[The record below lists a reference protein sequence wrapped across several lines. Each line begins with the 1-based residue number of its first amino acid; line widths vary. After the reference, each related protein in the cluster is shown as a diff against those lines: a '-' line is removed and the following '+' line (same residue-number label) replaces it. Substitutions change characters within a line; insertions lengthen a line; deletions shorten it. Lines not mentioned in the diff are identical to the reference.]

1 MRYSLLSAW
10 PTWWSRPRRPIF
22 LYYLVL
28 SLMRLSYSLRT
39 QTGWGHLR
47 ACNFPSGMDTMTN
60 WRWML
65 DMLSVVRSP
74 SKLRPP
80 FFKLLTT
87 PCRLLGINFCIDLPH
102 SNIYPGFSRVRTICN
117 PPRWLMLWTDF
128 MESCAGILA
137 LDKAA
142 VLDALIGWGGWK
154 TMGP

>member
-65 DMLSVVRSP
+65 DMLSVVRSL
-74 SKLRPP
+74 SKLRLP

-87 PCRLLGINFCIDLPH
+87 PCRLLGINFCICLIQTFIQDSLGWEQSVIPH
-102 SNIYPGFSRVRTICN
+102 
-117 PPRWLMLWTDF
+117 
-128 MESCAGILA
+128 
-137 LDKAA
+137 
-142 VLDALIGWGGWK
+142 GGWCYERTLWK
-154 TMGP
+154 VVPVFLLLTGPQCWMHW